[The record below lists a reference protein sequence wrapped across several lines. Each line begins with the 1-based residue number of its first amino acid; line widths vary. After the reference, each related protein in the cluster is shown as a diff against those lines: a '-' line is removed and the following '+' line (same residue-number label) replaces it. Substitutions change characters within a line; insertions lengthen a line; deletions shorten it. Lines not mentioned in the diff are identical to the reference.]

1 MIPCAPSGRRIRQPD
16 PVINRSQVLVLGFF
30 VGIWIALVAIL
41 TFTPDIYVQ
50 VLNPPPD
57 SRTAVEIG
65 FLVTLTALIAFLVVG
80 VLNRWRWTFWLI
92 VVAFLAG
99 LLRVPTSILELTRV
113 LPAAGPTWYVLLQGA
128 LGLIQFGIALA
139 LLRGYRKAG
148 VWGAF

>member
-1 MIPCAPSGRRIRQPD
+1 MIPRAPSGRRVRQPD

-99 LLRVPTSILELTRV
+99 LLRAPTSILELTRV

>member
-1 MIPCAPSGRRIRQPD
+1 MIPRAPSGRRVRQPD

-113 LPAAGPTWYVLLQGA
+113 LPAAGPTWYVLLQGV